1 MPPIS
6 YTDIEKLSR
15 KLDLAN
21 EALSYDIRPPITAPS
36 PTPSPTINDT
46 PFPTPSPTIGETPS
60 PTPSPTPPPSV
71 SPIVDFEPYAKIA
84 EQAYKKE
91 RVDTTN
97 HNYLEEF
104 STPDYAVYQNNL
116 EYVIGVR
123 GSSPSE
129 PLRDFVRDAQVALGS
144 VSTLTGL
151 NPLGPAINEVS
162 ELVNKLKKRDDGKKF
177 HVTGHSLGGSIASY
191 FGVDNPDVD
200 ITTFNK
206 GEGLPFLTDSIKCS
220 ISGCRNIKNYRI
232 SGDFAS
238 LGSKLGNIGE
248 YQNLR
253 PVRPTEKV
261 KEEARLAGGFFIEP
275 ELYLPHSLSNFIG
288 RKNKVEMNSNIYAR
302 PLAGKIGRVAGA
314 VLPII
319 GGAVYQKIE
328 RNNLMADRLAAY
340 ENVAMN
346 AAEESRDFGFA
357 EVAADY
363 DQLIADKTAS
373 FKNILNFGGNSFL
386 GRSAGEFAGLAFYE
400 AFLSTDQ

>member
-21 EALSYDIRPPITAPS
+21 EALSYDIRPPIT
-36 PTPSPTINDT
+36 TPSPTLGDTPAPTPAPT
-46 PFPTPSPTIGETPS
+46 PFPTPSPTP
-60 PTPSPTPPPSV
+60 

-129 PLRDFVRDAQVALGS
+129 PFRDFVRDAQVALGS

-314 VLPII
+314 ILPII
-319 GGAVYQKIE
+319 GGGVYSKIVNDKVLRDRTQAIEAFDRAWPAVFG
-328 RNNLMADRLAAY
+328 D
-340 ENVAMN
+340 
-346 AAEESRDFGFA
+346 SDSGGGRDFA
-357 EVAADY
+357 ISRITEEY
-363 DQLIADKTAS
+363 DEIIKKQTSAFQET
-373 FKNILNFGGNSFL
+373 LNFGGKSFL